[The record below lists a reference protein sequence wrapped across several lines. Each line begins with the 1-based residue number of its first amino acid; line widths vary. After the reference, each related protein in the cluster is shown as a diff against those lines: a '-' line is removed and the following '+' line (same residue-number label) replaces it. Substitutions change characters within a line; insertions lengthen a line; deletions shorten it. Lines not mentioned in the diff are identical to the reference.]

1 MGYGIIYVPLSLVRR
16 RVNAVEKDGDVEQED
31 PYYEFSDQA
40 EGESYLSYNF
50 SKFKQYAYLPDIAG
64 QTTEVIAEQLSDV
77 LKVLLEQKHYP
88 EIPSE
93 TCEVKD
99 NDGVTHTKP
108 MDGWTPDIRVFAYH
122 VKRLIS
128 ECQKYKKCVM
138 LLDYTH
144 SLKLTEED
152 LVEEE
157 DQEVDAS
164 ELKLEREHLP
174 EIYYRHP
181 IKGNVRVDNFAL
193 CTEIYVMARSKDDPR
208 ASQWYD
214 LCWTM
219 PDAPP
224 RPQISGKTSK

>member
-1 MGYGIIYVPLSLVRR
+1 MGYAIIYVPLRIIR
-16 RVNAVEKDGDVEQED
+16 KRVNAVELDGAVEQED
-31 PYYEFSDQA
+31 PYSEFNDQSV
-40 EGESYLSYNF
+40 GESYLSYNF

-64 QTTEVIAEQLSDV
+64 QTTEVIAEQLADV
-77 LKVLLEQKHYP
+77 LKILLEQSHKP
-88 EIPSE
+88 EIPNE
-93 TCEVKD
+93 TWETKN
-99 NDGVTHTKP
+99 NDGKMVTKP

-122 VKRLIS
+122 VQRLMG
-128 ECQKYKKCVM
+128 ECQQYKKCVM
-138 LLDYTH
+138 LLDYDH
-144 SLKLTEED
+144 SLKLTEDELRD
-152 LVEEE
+152 SSSEEI
-157 DQEVDAS
+157 DPT